1 MNIFALLFWVV
12 WFFYVGVLIFLLK
25 EVRFRHRERNSCA
38 WCKHYK
44 GCKELHRIIDDGI
57 PMPCA
62 CQDFQ
67 RREDGKHWPGPG
79 GGRAK
84 RQKCNTSG
92 NH

>member
-1 MNIFALLFWVV
+1 MNIFGLFFWGV
-12 WFFYVGVLIFLLK
+12 WFFYVVVLIFLLR

-62 CQDFQ
+62 CQDFE
-67 RREDGKHWPGPG
+67 RRDDGKRWRRPRRRKG
-79 GGRAK
+79 K
-84 RQKCNTSG
+84 KVKV
-92 NH
+92 